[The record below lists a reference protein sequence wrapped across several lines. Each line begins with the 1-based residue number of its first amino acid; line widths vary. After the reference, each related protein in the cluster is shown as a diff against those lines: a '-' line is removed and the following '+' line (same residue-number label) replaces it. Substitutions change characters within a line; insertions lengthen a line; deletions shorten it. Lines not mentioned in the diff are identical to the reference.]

1 MGDIIFTSDNY
12 SIYQNNGYYMC
23 LSNKDVS
30 DYQMFIGFSS
40 QDLGLASNQTIVD
53 EIKKISEL
61 LFLRTNDA
69 IYVVPVINPNELE
82 RVASINEDKEYDKFL
97 VKYILPV
104 TIDINQKINSNNK
117 RINDL
122 IGMIKQRDVDKK
134 IIAGIDMSV
143 TREVVKNNGSLENAD
158 YIREV
163 DIDVL
168 KKMNGI
174 NDVEFVETND
184 NIFHEQPS
192 SSMALVNQQ
201 VDSPIQNKENV
212 KVRKLVKPNNNGLP
226 GFSNMNFIIMIIS
239 ISTLLFGVI
248 IYLLLR

>member
-12 SIYQNNGYYMC
+12 SIYQNKGYYMC
-23 LSNKDVS
+23 LSNQDVS
-30 DYQMFIGFSS
+30 DYQMFISFSGK
-40 QDLGLASNQTIVD
+40 DLGLASNQTIVD

-97 VKYILPV
+97 RKYILPI
-104 TIDINQKINSNNK
+104 TIDIKEKITANDK
-117 RINDL
+117 HINDL
-122 IGMIKQRDVDKK
+122 IGIIKQRDIDKK
-134 IIAGIDMSV
+134 IIAGIDMV
-143 TREVVKNNGSLENAD
+143 IAKEIVRNTGSLENVN

-163 DIDVL
+163 DVDVL

-184 NIFHEQPS
+184 NIFHEQPTS
-192 SSMALVNQQ
+192 IAPVIQQ
-201 VDSPIQNKENV
+201 QDLPTQSKEMV
-212 KVRKLVKPNNNGLP
+212 KVRKLVKPNNGLP
-226 GFSNMNFIIMIIS
+226 GFSNMNFIIMIIG
-239 ISTLLFGVI
+239 ISTLLFGGI